1 MSDPIALE
9 RYRIPDALR
18 AAVDAALDEAVGEGW
33 AARIWERDT
42 TVWTQD
48 PAVAARVAG
57 RLGWLDAPAHF
68 RGRTDEL
75 ATFAA
80 AIRAEGFERAL
91 VCGMGGSSLA
101 PEVLAAVYGVGAA
114 GIPVG
119 VLDSTDPAAVLAAD
133 AAFPAETTL
142 YLVATKSGT
151 TTETLS
157 FLAHLWEAEVAVH
170 HDLGSKSEADHF
182 VAISD
187 PDHAVQAI
195 PHSDA
200 FREVFLNP
208 PDIGGRYAALT
219 YVGLVPGALLGIDLE
234 KLLGDA
240 ARMASACAALDAGN
254 PGVALGTTL
263 GALALAGRDKLT
275 LVMEPGL
282 APFGA
287 WLEQLVAESTGK
299 DGRGIVPVDG
309 EPLAAPARYAGDRVF
324 MRLSREAASSWRAG
338 TDAWLDALA
347 AAGHPVIDLVI
358 AAGEGLGGEFFR
370 WEFATA
376 VAGAVLGVDP
386 FDEPNVTESKDN
398 TRALLNEYRA
408 DGKLPDEAAVAPAA
422 AMAAVDGLLAG
433 APDGSYMAILVY
445 LARTPAR
452 DAALTDLRE
461 LLRKRSRLAT
471 TVGYG
476 PRYLHSTGQLHKGG
490 PANGHFIQLVGG
502 HPADVAI
509 PGWPETFG
517 TLIDAQAIGDLR
529 SLQAHGLPVLRIDL
543 GADPDAGLD
552 ALIAVV

>member
-1 MSDPIALE
+1 
-9 RYRIPDALR
+9 
-18 AAVDAALDEAVGEGW
+18 
-33 AARIWERDT
+33 
-42 TVWTQD
+42 
-48 PAVAARVAG
+48 
-57 RLGWLDAPAHF
+57 
-68 RGRTDEL
+68 
-75 ATFAA
+75 
-80 AIRAEGFERAL
+80 
-91 VCGMGGSSLA
+91 
-101 PEVLAAVYGVGAA
+101 VLAGVYGVAA
-114 GIPVG
+114 GGIPVG

-187 PDHAVQAI
+187 PGHAVQAI

-208 PDIGGRYAALT
+208 PDIGGRYAALS
-219 YVGLVPGALLGIDLE
+219 YVGLVPGALLGLDLE

-240 ARMASACAALDAGN
+240 ARMASACAAGDAGN
-254 PGVALGTTL
+254 PGLALGTAL

-309 EPLAAPARYAGDRVF
+309 EALGAPGGYGADRVF
-324 MRLSREAASSWRAG
+324 VRLSREAAASWRAE
-338 TDAWLDALA
+338 TDGRLDALA

-398 TRALLNEYRA
+398 TRALLEEYSA
-408 DGKLPDEAAVAPAA
+408 EGKLPDEAAIAPAA
-422 AMAAVDGLLAG
+422 ATSAVDGLLTG
-433 APDGSYMAILVY
+433 ALDGSYVAILAYV
-445 LARTPAR
+445 ARTPER
-452 DAALTDLRE
+452 DASLADLRDRLGE
-461 LLRKRSRLAT
+461 RSRLAT

-490 PANGHFIQLVGG
+490 PASGRFIQLVGG

-529 SLQAHGLPVLRIDL
+529 SLQAHGLPVLRVDL

-552 ALIAVV
+552 ALIAAV

>member
-1 MSDPIALE
+1 MADPIALE
-9 RYRIPDALR
+9 RYRIPDDLR
-18 AAVDAALDEAVGEGW
+18 AAVDAALDRAVGEGW

-42 TVWTQD
+42 TVWTGD
-48 PAVAARVAG
+48 PVVAERIAG

-68 RGRTDEL
+68 RGRSDEL

-101 PEVLAAVYGVGAA
+101 PEVLAGVYGVSTA
-114 GIPVG
+114 GIAVG

-133 AAFPAETTL
+133 AAFPLANTL
-142 YLVATKSGT
+142 YVVATKSGT

-157 FLAHLWEAEVAVH
+157 FLAHLWEAEVALH

-182 VAISD
+182 VAVSD
-187 PDHAVQAI
+187 PGHAVEAI
-195 PHSDA
+195 PHSDE

-208 PDIGGRYAALT
+208 PDVGGRYAALS
-219 YVGLVPGALLGIDLE
+219 YVGLVPGALLGMDLE

-240 ARMASACAALDAGN
+240 ARMATACAAGDAGN
-254 PGVALGTTL
+254 PGLGLGTTL
-263 GALALAGRDKLT
+263 GALAVAGRDKLT
-275 LVMEPGL
+275 LVLEPGL

-299 DGRGIVPVDG
+299 DGRGIVPIDG
-309 EPLAAPARYAGDRVF
+309 ETLAAPARYGRDRVF
-324 MRLSREAASSWRAG
+324 VRLSREAAASWRIG
-338 TDAWLDALA
+338 TDAGLDALA

-370 WEFATA
+370 WQFATA

-386 FDEPNVTESKDN
+386 FDEPDVTESKDN
-398 TRALLNEYRA
+398 TRALLDEYR
-408 DGKLPDEAAVAPAA
+408 GEGSLPAEAAVTLAA
-422 AMAAVDGLLAG
+422 AAPAVDGLLTG
-433 APDGSYMAILVY
+433 APDGSYLAILAY
-445 LARTPAR
+445 LARTPER
-452 DAALTDLRE
+452 DAALADLRE
-461 LLRKRSRLAT
+461 RLRGRGRLAT

-490 PANGHFIQLVGG
+490 PATGRFIQLVGG
-502 HPADVAI
+502 HPADVDI
-509 PGWPETFG
+509 PGRGETFG

-529 SLQAHGLPVLRIDL
+529 ALRAHGLPVVRVDL
-543 GADPDAGLD
+543 GADPDAGLE
-552 ALIAVV
+552 ALGGAV